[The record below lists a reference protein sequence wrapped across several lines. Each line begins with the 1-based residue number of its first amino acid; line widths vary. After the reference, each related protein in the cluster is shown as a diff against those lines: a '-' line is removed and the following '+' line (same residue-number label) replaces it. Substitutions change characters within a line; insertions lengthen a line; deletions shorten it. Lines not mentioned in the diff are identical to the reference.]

1 MAEDNLSKL
10 TELARNAPPPSAEE
24 RERQR
29 RSFAFGNANIENKNV
44 TRDKIEMAALS
55 LDKDQE

>member
-10 TELARNAPPPSAEE
+10 TELARNAPPPSPEE

-44 TRDKIEMAALS
+44 TRDKIERAALS